1 MYAEVLVEYGAKSLD
16 RTFTYIIPDHLKH
29 LKVGMKVLVSFGK
42 NTISGFVTKIT
53 DQTEVENLK
62 EIIEI
67 IDQDLVLNEELMSLG
82 KCLNELTL
90 CSLITAYQTMFPS
103 SLKINTKDINYQLY
117 DEYLEVVNINDANNF
132 INNNPRKN
140 RQIEILN
147 YVLDNDNVLK
157 QEFSGQPLN
166 NLIKEGLI
174 KIKKVK
180 RVRIKPN
187 KENYEKYKLTA
198 EQNDVLEV
206 IKSSLNK
213 EKTFLIHGITG
224 SGKTEVYLRAI
235 KEVIK
240 EGKTA
245 IMLVPEISLTA
256 QVVNQFYERFGD
268 EVAVFHSALSPGE
281 KYDEYLKIYNNQVKI
296 VVGTRSA
303 IFVPLE
309 NIGIIIIDEEHSDSY
324 KQENN
329 PRYHALDMAKFRSK
343 YHNCPLVLGSATP
356 TLESFARAKKDVYK
370 LLKLQNRIGN
380 SKLPNIEIVDMSLE
394 MKKRNLIFSQI
405 LLDKIKSRLEKQE
418 QVIILLNRRG
428 FSTIVSCR
436 NCGYKYECPHCA
448 ITLTYHKS
456 SNMMRCHYCGYSKEK
471 PLKCFQCQEEA
482 LKDAG
487 LGTEKLEIELQKV
500 FPSSKIIRM
509 DKDTT
514 TKKGSHEKI
523 INEFKNNDYDIL
535 LGTQMIAKGL
545 DFPRVS
551 LVGVINADSS
561 LNIPDF
567 RSNERTFQ
575 LLSQVSGRAGRSKYP
590 GEVVLQTFN
599 PDNKTLNYIKNHDYE
614 GFYNYEMNL
623 RRLMSY
629 PPYYY
634 LITIKALSNSYEESS
649 LEINK
654 IKTHLLKNIDKQSII
669 LGPTIA
675 NPFKVNNKY
684 RFQLI
689 IKYKIDKNIMNTL
702 KEIDELYKTNTKVN
716 IEIDTSPLSL

>member
-132 INNNPRKN
+132 INNNPRKK

>member
-1 MYAEVLVEYGAKSLD
+1 
-16 RTFTYIIPDHLKH
+16 
-29 LKVGMKVLVSFGK
+29 
-42 NTISGFVTKIT
+42 
-53 DQTEVENLK
+53 
-62 EIIEI
+62 
-67 IDQDLVLNEELMSLG
+67 
-82 KCLNELTL
+82 
-90 CSLITAYQTMFPS
+90 
-103 SLKINTKDINYQLY
+103 
-117 DEYLEVVNINDANNF
+117 
-132 INNNPRKN
+132 
-140 RQIEILN
+140 
-147 YVLDNDNVLK
+147 
-157 QEFSGQPLN
+157 
-166 NLIKEGLI
+166 
-174 KIKKVK
+174 
-180 RVRIKPN
+180 
-187 KENYEKYKLTA
+187 
-198 EQNDVLEV
+198 
-206 IKSSLNK
+206 
-213 EKTFLIHGITG
+213 
-224 SGKTEVYLRAI
+224 
-235 KEVIK
+235 
-240 EGKTA
+240 
-245 IMLVPEISLTA
+245 
-256 QVVNQFYERFGD
+256 
-268 EVAVFHSALSPGE
+268 
-281 KYDEYLKIYNNQVKI
+281 
-296 VVGTRSA
+296 
-303 IFVPLE
+303 VPLE

>member
-62 EIIEI
+62 EISEI

-132 INNNPRKN
+132 INNNPRKK

>member
-16 RTFTYIIPDHLKH
+16 RTFTYQIPDNLKH
-29 LKVGMKVLVSFGK
+29 LRVGMKVLVSFGK
-42 NTISGFVTKIT
+42 NTISGFVTRIINET
-53 DQTEVENLK
+53 NVENLK
-62 EIIEI
+62 PIISI
-67 IDQDLVLNEELMSLG
+67 IDEYMVLNDELMSLG
-82 KCLNELTL
+82 EHLNELTL

-103 SLKINTKDINYQLY
+103 SLKINTKETNYQLY
-117 DEYLEVVNINDANNF
+117 DEYLEVKDESKAQEF
-132 INNNPRKN
+132 IQNNPRKK
-140 RQIEILN
+140 RQTEILN
-147 YVLDNDNVLK
+147 YLLDNKNILK
-157 QEFSGQPLN
+157 QEFSGSPLN
-166 NLIKEGLI
+166 SLISEGLVVIRKDKKVRINPIKEE
-174 KIKKVK
+174 V
-180 RVRIKPN
+180 
-187 KENYEKYKLTA
+187 EKLTLT
-198 EQNDVLEV
+198 EDQTRVLNE
-206 IKSSLNK
+206 INNNLNTK
-213 EKTFLIHGITG
+213 ETLLIHGITG
-224 SGKTEVYLRAI
+224 SGKTEIYLKAI
-235 KEVIK
+235 KEVVK
-240 EGKTA
+240 QGKTA
-245 IMLVPEISLTA
+245 IILVPEISLTA

-281 KYDEYLKIYNNQVKI
+281 KYDEYLKIYNKEVKI

-324 KQENN
+324 KQDNN
-329 PRYHALDMAKFRSK
+329 PRYQALDMAKFRSE
-343 YHNCPLVLGSATP
+343 YHNCPLILGSATP
-356 TLESFARAKKDVYK
+356 TLESYARAKKGVYK
-370 LLKLQNRIGN
+370 LLNLPNRIGN
-380 SKLPNIEIVDMSLE
+380 SKLPIIELIDMSLE
-394 MKKRNLIFSQI
+394 MKKRNIIFSQT
-405 LLDKIKSRLEKQE
+405 LLDKIKTRLENKE

-428 FSTIVSCR
+428 FSTIISCR

-471 PLKCFQCQEEA
+471 PLKCYQCQEEA
-482 LKDAG
+482 LKDSG
-487 LGTEKLEIELQKV
+487 LGTEKLEIELQKI
-500 FPSSKIIRM
+500 FPTAKIIRM

-599 PDNKTLNYIKNHDYE
+599 PDNQTLNYIKNHDYE

-623 RRLMSY
+623 RKLMSY

-634 LITIKALSNSYEESS
+634 LITIKTVSNSYEDAS

-654 IKTHLLKNIDKQSII
+654 IKTHLLKNISNQSII

-689 IKYKIDKNIMNTL
+689 IKYKIDKNIINSL
-702 KEIDELYKTNTKVN
+702 QEIDELYKTNNKVN
-716 IEIDTSPLSL
+716 VEIDTSPLSL

>member
-132 INNNPRKN
+132 INNNPRKK

-166 NLIKEGLI
+166 TLIKEGLI